1 MGEILGM
8 DGRPIRAKEK
18 ALTKSQAGAIITSEI
33 DIAVER
39 WNEEAL
45 KTVHGVIEKA
55 HIFKVNFERY
65 QYSEEAAEKAKA
77 WGYAKL
83 SITLTYQEKTVE
95 IYSKGL
101 NFAKE
106 SALDNTN
113 GYYPDMAVDC
123 MGFLLASGLLYNL
136 ALSNPNNKVREPRA
150 ATKINKPG
158 TPAKS

>member
-1 MGEILGM
+1 MG
-8 DGRPIRAKEK
+8 
-18 ALTKSQAGAIITSEI
+18 
-33 DIAVER
+33 
-39 WNEEAL
+39 
-45 KTVHGVIEKA
+45 TVDKA
-55 HIFKVNFERY
+55 HIFKISFDRFE
-65 QYSEEAAEKAKA
+65 YSDEAKEKAKA

-83 SITLTYQEKTVE
+83 SMTVAHQGKVIE
-95 IYSKGL
+95 IYNKGI

-106 SALDNTN
+106 NLLDNTN
-113 GYYPDMAVDC
+113 GYYPGMITDC